1 MSVIEY
7 NDLLFKVSQRL
18 NELNVGRRLLVM
30 CRGKV
35 APRSEENLQDVFSL
49 FVELEEKK
57 FLGPDRLD
65 VLKDVLEGL
74 EEWPL
79 LENVEKFETKRKE
92 FDCLLG
98 QIIRALDELNDVERL
113 VSICEGVIPQDRQGS
128 IHDVRSLFEE
138 LKNNNSLGINRL
150 DILKEI
156 LTQAEEQELLE
167 KVKELEERR
176 TLENKFERRKGDHKS
191 IVALIRYFFDL
202 CSYFLMLTALS
213 VTKFRLFCF
222 SSSSGNRVVG
232 KRR

>member
-35 APRSEENLQDVFSL
+35 APRSEDNLQDVFSL

-79 LENVEKFETKRKE
+79 LENVEKFESKRKE

-113 VSICEGVIPQDRQGS
+113 VSICERVIPQDRQGN

-156 LTQAEEQELLE
+156 LTQTEKRGLLE

-176 TLENKFERRKGDHKS
+176 TLENKFERRKGDHRS

-202 CSYFLMLTALS
+202 CSYFLMPTALS